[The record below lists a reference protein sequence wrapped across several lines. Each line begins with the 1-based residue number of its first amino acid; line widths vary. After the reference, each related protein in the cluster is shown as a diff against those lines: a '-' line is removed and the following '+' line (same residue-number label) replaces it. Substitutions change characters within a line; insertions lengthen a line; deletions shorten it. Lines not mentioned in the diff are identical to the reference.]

1 MDSQSDFKDVYSD
14 DPFEEESTSHKFQ
27 IISIIAALLCLA
39 FVIRGVYAANITLN
53 TGNPAEFGQGINTAV
68 ACSGNNVLSITPK
81 STFVNASGTGAFYLS
96 GIQVTGVPSGCNG
109 KKLVFNAFG
118 DSNADALPIF
128 ATDKTDLS
136 ITSTGSTF
144 ITSNSGVTLS
154 GLSATGFTATFTNP
168 VTLTSDF
175 VKIVVQSTNDSN
187 FENLGSITFSASD
200 ALSFPALTSFGT
212 GAYTA
217 EMWIKFTST
226 PSSNALIFQG
236 NSGLGLYIN
245 SSLDQVFI
253 VKWGDGTGTKV
264 FYIPA
269 LSTGTWYHLAV
280 VRDSSSRAQLF
291 IDGSKSINAY
301 VTDNNNYTSGI
312 TSLVTGGAGGKFVG
326 KLSNIR
332 ITNTAIYDPTVTSFT
347 KPSAPLTDVSG
358 TLLLLNTKTTAPLT
372 DSSSF
377 AHSLTES
384 GNPTSSTD
392 NPFD

>member
-1 MDSQSDFKDVYSD
+1 
-14 DPFEEESTSHKFQ
+14 
-27 IISIIAALLCLA
+27 
-39 FVIRGVYAANITLN
+39 
-53 TGNPAEFGQGINTAV
+53 
-68 ACSGNNVLSITPK
+68 
-81 STFVNASGTGAFYLS
+81 
-96 GIQVTGVPSGCNG
+96 
-109 KKLVFNAFG
+109 
-118 DSNADALPIF
+118 
-128 ATDKTDLS
+128 
-136 ITSTGSTF
+136 
-144 ITSNSGVTLS
+144 
-154 GLSATGFTATFTNP
+154 
-168 VTLTSDF
+168 
-175 VKIVVQSTNDSN
+175 
-187 FENLGSITFSASD
+187 
-200 ALSFPALTSFGT
+200 
-212 GAYTA
+212 
-217 EMWIKFTST
+217 MWIKFTST

-236 NSGLGLYIN
+236 NAGLGLYIN
-245 SSLDQVFI
+245 SSLDQVSI
-253 VKWGDGTGTKV
+253 VKWIDGTGTKV